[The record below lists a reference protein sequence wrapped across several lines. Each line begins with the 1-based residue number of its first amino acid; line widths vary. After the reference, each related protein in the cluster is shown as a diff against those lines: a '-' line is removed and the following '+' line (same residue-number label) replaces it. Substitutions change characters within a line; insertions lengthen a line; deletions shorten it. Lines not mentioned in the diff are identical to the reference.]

1 MFGKK
6 RQAGADYNDWT
17 LEYKKLWQAACEAF
31 KALRRQVAVVENAIQ
46 CIELYPDGTLKD
58 LAIANATA
66 EKNELVNRANIY
78 RKAVVAI
85 GSYYTLYW
93 EDIQVNWHPDQWEPE
108 IKVIE
113 EAHRSLH
120 KLYFIET

>member
-6 RQAGADYNDWT
+6 KQAETDYNDWT
-17 LEYKKLWQAACEAF
+17 LEYKKRWQAAREASQ
-31 KALRRQVAVVENAIQ
+31 ALRRQVAVVENAIQ
-46 CIELYPDGTLKD
+46 CIELYPDGTLKE
-58 LAIANATA
+58 LAIANATT

-85 GSYYTLYW
+85 ESYYVLYW
-93 EDIQVNWHPDQWEPE
+93 RDIQVDWYPDQWKPE

-113 EAHRSLH
+113 EAHCNLH
-120 KLYFIET
+120 KLYFIEN